1 MIFGI
6 LIELFSRQMFV
17 IHFLMTA
24 SPLPLPLSNHKAIA
38 VNLVAKFTIVR
49 DNFVFDSVK

>member
-24 SPLPLPLSNHKAIA
+24 SPPTPTPVNHKAIA